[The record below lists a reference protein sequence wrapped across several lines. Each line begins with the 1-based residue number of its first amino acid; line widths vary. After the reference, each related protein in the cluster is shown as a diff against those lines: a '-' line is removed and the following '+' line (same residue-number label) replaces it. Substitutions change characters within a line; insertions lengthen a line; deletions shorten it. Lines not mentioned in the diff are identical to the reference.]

1 MTRWLLLPALFECAG
16 AQVGRINEGAAGTHH
31 ALKRLQTSISVL
43 HITAHPDDEDAAL
56 LTTLSRGYG
65 YRTGLL
71 SLNRGEGGANLAG
84 PEMYDALGLLR
95 TEETLAAARH

>member
-1 MTRWLLLPALFECAG
+1 MARWLSLLLAVVCAL
-16 AQVGRINEGAAGTHH
+16 AQESRLDEGAAGTHQ

-65 YRTGLL
+65 YRT
-71 SLNRGEGGANLAG
+71 
-84 PEMYDALGLLR
+84 
-95 TEETLAAARH
+95 